1 MTLVLRYI
9 ARSDRGLVRSNNE
22 DSVYAGARLLAL
34 ADGMGGHAAGEV
46 ASQLVIQALRP
57 LDNDEPGGD
66 LLSALERATA
76 DGNAAIAEQV
86 AKQPELDGMGTTLTA
101 ILFAGSRI
109 GLCHVGDSRGYLY
122 RDGQLSQ
129 ITRDDTFVQSL
140 VDEGRITPE
149 QAHSHPQR
157 SLIMRAL
164 TGQAVE
170 PTLIMREARAG
181 DRYLLCSDGLS
192 DVVSEETLADTLGS
206 IEDHKACADR
216 LIELALRS
224 GGPDNVTVVVAD
236 VVDDEY
242 GDSTPIVGGAAG
254 EDDSAGYVPNPATA
268 AGRAAALRP
277 PAPAPARPTI
287 TATEPEPVKKA
298 SWRWPVLIIAVLAII
313 GLLVTAFF
321 VVRSK
326 AMASTFVTAVDGNV
340 EIYSGTPDNLLFF
353 TVRAPKE
360 RVCVDDL
367 TADSPTVRF
376 QPSDSTAS
384 CTPMKVDDLTGIGR
398 SAVTSNSIKNNSLE
412 STRDR
417 VRGLEFLP
425 KCAPPEPPATPKPEA
440 PKPGEPRS
448 ETPRPE
454 TSKPEAPKPSG
465 APKSGETSSAPIPTV
480 GADGHNTCRSD
491 G

>member
-1 MTLVLRYI
+1 
-9 ARSDRGLVRSNNE
+9 
-22 DSVYAGARLLAL
+22 
-34 ADGMGGHAAGEV
+34 
-46 ASQLVIQALRP
+46 
-57 LDNDEPGGD
+57 
-66 LLSALERATA
+66 
-76 DGNAAIAEQV
+76 
-86 AKQPELDGMGTTLTA
+86 
-101 ILFAGSRI
+101 
-109 GLCHVGDSRGYLY
+109 
-122 RDGQLSQ
+122 
-129 ITRDDTFVQSL
+129 
-140 VDEGRITPE
+140 
-149 QAHSHPQR
+149 
-157 SLIMRAL
+157 
-164 TGQAVE
+164 
-170 PTLIMREARAG
+170 
-181 DRYLLCSDGLS
+181 
-192 DVVSEETLADTLGS
+192 
-206 IEDHKACADR
+206 
-216 LIELALRS
+216 
-224 GGPDNVTVVVAD
+224 
-236 VVDDEY
+236 
-242 GDSTPIVGGAAG
+242 
-254 EDDSAGYVPNPATA
+254 
-268 AGRAAALRP
+268 GRAAALRP

-287 TATEPEPVKKA
+287 TATEPEPAKKA